1 MTAKYNEN
9 SATGADSVI
18 IDTETAE
25 NTGIDVAAGAL
36 PDSVEVSD
44 PDQGPLYEGED
55 GAPHGES
62 CEEIPSAYGG
72 QPCVD

>member
-1 MTAKYNEN
+1 MKIPLP
-9 SATGADSVI
+9 GADSVI

-44 PDQGPLYEGED
+44 PTRTSLRGDD

-62 CEEIPSAYGG
+62 L
-72 QPCVD
+72 